1 MRDHCCFEKP
11 VTCEQAKCAVAEI
24 KQLQAELDMA
34 TDMYPAHMLM
44 VKRAIETVKE
54 LDLKGEVNNDT

>member
-1 MRDHCCFEKP
+1 MSGNFIR
-11 VTCEQAKCAVAEI
+11 VTGWQWDNAHKKI

-54 LDLKGEVNNDT
+54 QALKGEVIK